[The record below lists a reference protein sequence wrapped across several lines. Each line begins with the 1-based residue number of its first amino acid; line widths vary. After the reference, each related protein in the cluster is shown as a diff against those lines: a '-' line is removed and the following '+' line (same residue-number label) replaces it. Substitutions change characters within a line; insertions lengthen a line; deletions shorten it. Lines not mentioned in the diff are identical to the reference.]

1 MNVLFATS
9 EAVPVAKTGG
19 LADVA
24 GALPK
29 ALEELGVHT
38 AVVMPKYGLIKEE
51 VLQSFTQIAQFEV
64 AFGWRSQYVGLWKG
78 VVDGVTYYLIDNEY
92 YFKRGGLYGYGD
104 DAERFVF
111 FSVAVLAAA
120 YFYEEEKFD
129 LIHCND
135 WQTGLIP
142 FLLKQRFAD
151 HDYWR
156 NTSSVYT
163 IHNLMYQGIYGIEQM
178 KELLGAGDECFTAE
192 GLEFYGDASCM
203 KAGVQFADKLTTVSP
218 TYAQEIQTAY
228 YGERMDSL
236 LSYRSEDLYGIING
250 IDTEHYDPMKDIHL
264 VSPYRHS
271 LARKRKNKTDLQ
283 AEMSLPVDETIP
295 LIGLVSR
302 LVEQKGLDLV
312 METLDELLYE
322 QPVQMIVLG
331 SGDEKYERFFY
342 EASLRHP
349 DKFRFWLGYSDRMA
363 SRIYGGADLF
373 SMPSR
378 FEPCGLSQL
387 ISLNYRTVP
396 IVRETGGLKDTV
408 LPYNEF
414 TYEGNGFTFTNY
426 NAHEYLFTVK
436 RAIEFYQNKEV
447 WQRIVDNGSRVDYS
461 WKNSAKQYKSLY
473 QGIKK

>member
-38 AVVMPKYGLIKEE
+38 AVVMPKYGLIKQEM
-51 VLQSFTQIAQFEV
+51 LQDFTRIAEFEV

-78 VVDGVTYYLIDNEY
+78 TLNGVTYYLIDNEY

-120 YFYEEEKFD
+120 YFYEEEGFE
-129 LIHCND
+129 LVHCND

-156 NTSSVYT
+156 GTGSIFT

-218 TYAQEIQTAY
+218 TYALEIQTPY

-236 LSYRSEDLYGIING
+236 LSYRREDLSGIING
-250 IDTEHYDPMKDIHL
+250 IDTEHYDPMKDPHIKM
-264 VSPYRHS
+264 PYRNS
-271 LARKRKNKTDLQ
+271 LPRKRKNKLDLQ
-283 AEMSLPVDETIP
+283 EEMSLPLDERIP

-312 METLDELLYE
+312 IATLDELLQE
-322 QPVQMIVLG
+322 QVQMIVLG
-331 SGDEKYERFFY
+331 SGDEKYERYFY

-363 SRIYGGADLF
+363 SRIYAGADMF
-373 SMPSR
+373 AMPSR

-387 ISLNYRTVP
+387 ISLRYRTVP

-408 LPYNEF
+408 TPYNEAA
-414 TYEGNGFTFTNY
+414 YEGNGFTFANY
-426 NAHEYLFTVK
+426 NAHDYLFTVK
-436 RAIEFYQNKEV
+436 RALHFYQDQET
-447 WQRIVDNGSRVDYS
+447 WQRIVDNGSRDDYS
-461 WKNSAKQYKSLY
+461 WRSSAKQYKALY
-473 QGIKK
+473 QKLGRI

>member
-9 EAVPVAKTGG
+9 EAVPIAKTGG

-29 ALEELGVHT
+29 ALKELSVNVS
-38 AVVMPKYGLIKEE
+38 VVMPKYGLIKDE
-51 VLQSFTQIAQFEV
+51 VLQHFTQIANFEV
-64 AFGWRSQYVGLWKG
+64 GFGWRNQYVGLWKG
-78 VVDGVTYYLIDNEY
+78 ELDGITYYLIDNEY

-120 YFYEEEKFD
+120 FYYEQTFQ
-129 LIHCND
+129 LVHCND

-151 HDYWR
+151 HEYWAKAK
-156 NTSSVYT
+156 SVFT
-163 IHNLMYQGIYGIEQM
+163 IHNLMYQGIYGIEQL
-178 KELLGAGDECFTAE
+178 KELLGAGDEWFTAA
-192 GLEFYGDASCM
+192 GLEFYGDASCL

-218 TYAQEIQTAY
+218 TYALEIQTAY

-236 LSYRSEDLYGIING
+236 LSYRREDLIGIVNG
-250 IDTEHYDPMKDIHL
+250 IDTSIFNPMNDPHIKL
-264 VSPYRHS
+264 PYRHS
-271 LARKRKNKTDLQ
+271 LQRKRKNKLDLQ
-283 AEMSLPVDETIP
+283 EEMSLPLDETIP

-312 METLDELLYE
+312 IATLDELL
-322 QPVQMIVLG
+322 QDNVQMMVLG
-331 SGDEKYERFFY
+331 AGDEKYERYFY

-349 DKFRFWLGYSDRMA
+349 TKFRFWLGYSDRVA
-363 SRIYGGADLF
+363 SRIYAGADMF
-373 SMPSR
+373 AMPSR

-387 ISLNYRTVP
+387 ISLQYRTVP

-414 TYEGNGFTFTNY
+414 TAEGSGFTFAHY
-426 NAHEYLFTVK
+426 NAHEYLFTVQ
-436 RAIEFYQNKEV
+436 RAVRIYQDAKV

-461 WKNSAKQYKSLY
+461 WSSSAKQYKTLY
-473 QGIKK
+473 EQLIS